1 MIAVSTSL
9 YLSQSLPV
17 HHVCQIT
24 VELKKVKINII
35 EDVVDEFFVSLRY
48 PVECPLQTFEDW
60 DYFFPQDDLE
70 LPLSLNVHASHRFN
84 GFVIVLIL
92 DTLLDWLVPISPAYN
107 Y

>member
-1 MIAVSTSL
+1 MAF
-9 YLSQSLPV
+9 YLSHSIPV
-17 HHVCQIT
+17 NHSCQIT

-92 DTLLDWLVPISPAYN
+92 DTLLDWLVPISPAYS

>member
-1 MIAVSTSL
+1 MGKLKKKKNIVQLISVFNISIFHD
-9 YLSQSLPV
+9 SK
-17 HHVCQIT
+17 
-24 VELKKVKINII
+24 KKVKINII

-92 DTLLDWLVPISPAYN
+92 DTLLDWLVPISPAYS